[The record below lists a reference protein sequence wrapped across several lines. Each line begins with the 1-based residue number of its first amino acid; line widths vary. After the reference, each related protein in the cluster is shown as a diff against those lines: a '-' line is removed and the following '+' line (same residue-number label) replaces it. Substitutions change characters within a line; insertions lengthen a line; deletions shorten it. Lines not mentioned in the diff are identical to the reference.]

1 MPVRALPVVGV
12 MGSGSEPH
20 EDLAGP
26 VGRSVAENGW
36 HLLTGGGGGVME
48 AAAKAFCAVEGR
60 PGLSIG
66 VLRSQVWPELG
77 DDGRR
82 HWEPRKKNEW
92 LELAIAT
99 HLPASDPTFG
109 SRNHVNVLTAHALV
123 VLPGGS
129 GTLSELRLR
138 AQYGRD
144 AWLWL
149 GGRTVGG
156 FSAREL
162 LRDPELAPRVH
173 RPGSLEELQAGLR
186 KALRG

>member
-1 MPVRALPVVGV
+1 MPVHALPVVGV

-20 EDLAGP
+20 EDLADP
-26 VGRSVAENGW
+26 VGRLIAHHGW

-48 AAAKAFCAVEGR
+48 SVAQGFCAVEDR
-60 PGLSIG
+60 RGLSIG
-66 VLRSQVWPELG
+66 VLRSKAWPEPG

-82 HWEPRKKNEW
+82 RWEPRNKNGW
-92 LELAIAT
+92 LELEIAT

-149 GGRTVGG
+149 GGRSVGG
-156 FSAREL
+156 FSADEL
-162 LRDPELAPRVH
+162 LGDPELAPRMR
-173 RPGSLEELQAGLR
+173 RPGSLEELVDGLR
-186 KALRG
+186 TALG